1 MNKFVTIA
9 VKITAGTG
17 IHGTMDVAADTR
29 MVVIPAVIHAAAA
42 LILAADPGAGFGGL
56 LSLLYSCC

>member
-1 MNKFVTIA
+1 MNRFVTIA
-9 VKITAGTG
+9 VKTTAGTG

-29 MVVIPAVIHAAAA
+29 IHVIPAVIHAAVT
-42 LILAADPGAGFGGL
+42 LILAAGPGAGSGGL